1 MQDLKTKLKSQR
13 KQHNLDLIKRMRNG
27 EPLNAIDSKS
37 SWYPPRPTIA
47 KDPSEMA
54 RVYSQPNGSSVLAA
68 SDHNDVESSE
78 AKIILTRT
86 RPFDEAG

>member
-1 MQDLKTKLKSQR
+1 MLDLKTKLKSQR

-54 RVYSQPNGSSVLAA
+54 RVYSQLNGSAVLV
-68 SDHNDVESSE
+68 SPDRNDAESSG